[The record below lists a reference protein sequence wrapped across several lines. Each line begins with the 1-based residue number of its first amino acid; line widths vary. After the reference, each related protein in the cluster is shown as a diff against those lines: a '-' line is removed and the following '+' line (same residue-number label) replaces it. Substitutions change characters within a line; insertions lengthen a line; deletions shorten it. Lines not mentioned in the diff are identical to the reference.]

1 MTYEIGQLDVPDRQL
16 LPTSARSRTSFSTE
30 IGEAIV
36 THTIFGRAKV
46 RIVRKHDKMRR
57 TLWLMALLGVTV
69 AAAAAWQ
76 GWMAAQQTEPVQAAE
91 PPPALSTNVPESVLA
106 PQTEYLVQ
114 PAAVP
119 PVESKLVTP
128 PQAGTNDAPISQKP
142 APLGANDSPA
152 KSPAD
157 VQQPPKPAKAKQPV
171 TVAKPRV
178 TQPVTQPAA
187 SSPAAVTPLAVPLD
201 KEDAAVTAPD
211 GNKQAADPV
220 NAQP

>member
-1 MTYEIGQLDVPDRQL
+1 MTYEISQLDVPDRQL

-142 APLGANDSPA
+142 APLGANDIPA
-152 KSPAD
+152 RNLSD
-157 VQQPPKPAKAKQPV
+157 TQQPPKSAQAK
-171 TVAKPRV
+171 
-178 TQPVTQPAA
+178 QPVTQPAA
-187 SSPAAVTPLAVPLD
+187 SSPAAVAPLAVPSAQ
-201 KEDAAVTAPD
+201 EDAPVPAPA

-220 NAQP
+220 NVQP